1 MVVQLTIEQERELAS
16 LAENEQKTV
25 DELAQEAVARLLASR
40 AEHRAAIQRSR
51 ASIAAGRVVEHE
63 EVFARLKQRFGW

>member
-1 MVVQLTIEQERELAS
+1 MSVQLTTDQELELAS
-16 LAENEQKTV
+16 IAKDEEKTM
-25 DELAQEAVARLLASR
+25 DELAQEAVARFLASR
-40 AEHRAAIQRSR
+40 VEHRAAIQRAR